1 MTIDTHR
8 VPIRLARDAGSLMA
22 SGRSE
27 ANALSEQ
34 SESKGARERLIVALD
49 FPTLADATEMVGELV
64 SLVSWFKV
72 GSELFT
78 SCGPDAV
85 AMVRAFGVRVFLD
98 LKYHDIPTT
107 VGRAVTSAV
116 RLGVSML
123 NVHVAAGPDALR
135 EAAAAAAGTDTRVL
149 GVTVLTSH
157 ETDGPRA
164 VVEAARLAR
173 ACGLHGVI
181 ASARE
186 AIAIKEACGSEFL
199 VVTPAIRPPSAPG
212 FDQRR
217 IVSAAEAIAA
227 GSDYLVVGRPITS
240 APRPREAVEMLLDEI
255 EAALRN

>member
-1 MTIDTHR
+1 MDRKPAVINGPRTPDPGPR
-8 VPIRLARDAGSLMA
+8 RSARD
-22 SGRSE
+22 
-27 ANALSEQ
+27 
-34 SESKGARERLIVALD
+34 RLIVALD

-72 GSELFT
+72 GSEIFT

-85 AMVRAFGVRVFLD
+85 AMVRAFGARVFLD

-107 VGRAVTSAV
+107 VGRAAASAA

-123 NVHVAAGPDALR
+123 NVHIAAG
-135 EAAAAAAGTDTRVL
+135 EAAMKAAVDAVSSFPGPQTPDPRPRPLVL

-157 ETDGPRA
+157 ETEGPRE

-173 ACGLHGVI
+173 ACGLDGVI

-212 FDQRR
+212 FEQRR
-217 IVSAAEAIAA
+217 IVSPAEAIAA

-240 APRPREAVEMLLDEI
+240 APRPREAAEMLLDEI
-255 EAALRN
+255 EAALLD